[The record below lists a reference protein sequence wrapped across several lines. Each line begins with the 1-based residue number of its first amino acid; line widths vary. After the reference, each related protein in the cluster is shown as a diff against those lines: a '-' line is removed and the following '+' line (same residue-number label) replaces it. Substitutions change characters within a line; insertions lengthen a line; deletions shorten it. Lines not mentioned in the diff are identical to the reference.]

1 MHQVTER
8 RRPVGQDNLGHYLY
22 PQVSRHINE
31 EGKFYPSFEI
41 YQNGE
46 INIFF
51 QNNKVK
57 LPKDV
62 KESW

>member
-8 RRPVGQDNLGHYLY
+8 RRPVDQDNLGHYLY

-51 QNNKVK
+51 
-57 LPKDV
+57 P
-62 KESW
+62 EE